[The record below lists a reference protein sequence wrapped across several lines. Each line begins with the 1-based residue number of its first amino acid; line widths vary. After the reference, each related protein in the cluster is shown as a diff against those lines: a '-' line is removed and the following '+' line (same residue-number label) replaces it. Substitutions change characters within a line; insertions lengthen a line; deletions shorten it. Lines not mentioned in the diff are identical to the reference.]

1 MAATQPAAAGR
12 ATAAPDR
19 ATRMLLAQYKKARHE
34 NLLFLPDLGDMRV
47 CYVLVCGLG
56 YPYVGAEILLKL
68 TCGPAFPTKP
78 PELRCLTPNGVYE
91 VGGKICIS
99 IGEFHAGD
107 RVSKK
112 GAAASA
118 GDWGWR
124 PTMGLLGFAREAL
137 NGILV
142 PESLNLSKHP
152 DHGKGGLGILDTSA
166 AERQRCAYSSHAYN
180 AAHHAALQARFLA
193 HAAANDSEAGRAL
206 LRQTALTRLCEAKV
220 AADTSR
226 AEFADAFGP
235 ELLAWCDA
243 CPHLAGRAPAQ
254 WRDGLR
260 KCTNAGGGAAPDAYL
275 RAYLLAAA
283 GAPSACW
290 EELRSYVPSLD
301 ADKLGRLPDDPG
313 ARARR
318 LCEYV
323 VADARKDFARRD
335 AAL

>member
-1 MAATQPAAAGR
+1 MAAAQPAAAGR

-19 ATRMLLAQYKKARHE
+19 ATRVLLAQYRKAQHE
-34 NLLFLPDLGDMRV
+34 NMLFLPDPDDMHV

-68 TCGPAFPTKP
+68 TCGPDFPLKP

-99 IGEFHAGD
+99 VGEFHAGD
-107 RVSKK
+107 RVGKMA
-112 GAAASA
+112 GAAA

-152 DHGKGGLGILDTSA
+152 DHGKGGLGILDTPA

-180 AAHHAALQARFLA
+180 AARNPTLQARFLA

-206 LRQTALTRLCEAKV
+206 LRQTALTRLCEAKS
-220 AADTSR
+220 AADTTR
-226 AEFADAFGP
+226 AEFAEAFGP

-243 CPHLAGRAPAQ
+243 SPHLAGHAPVQ
-254 WRDGLR
+254 CRDGLR
-260 KCTNAGGGAAPDAYL
+260 KCTNAGGGAVPDAYL

-283 GAPSACW
+283 GAPAACW
-290 EELRSYVPSLD
+290 EELRGYIPSLG
-301 ADKLGRLPDDPG
+301 ADKLGRLPEDPRD
-313 ARARR
+313 RARR